1 MSKKTLFISA
11 TLTAF
16 VMVILVNVV
25 SAYNLKSGEPTMVV
39 QPTIP
44 APTEVVE
51 VITTSTKPVLLTH
64 QEAALV
70 AANFLGD
77 TDLFSVENA
86 PWEDEEAFKV
96 VFSSGYVVFV
106 SLDGQILN
114 SEAPLPVIVSVP
126 ALITDDSNNDQS
138 SGSNNGSNNDD
149 DDDDHDDDENEDEDD
164 EDEHEDEPEENED

>member
-16 VMVILVNVV
+16 VMAILVNVV

-39 QPTIP
+39 QPTLP

-51 VITTSTKPVLLTH
+51 VIPTSTKPVLLTH

-70 AANFLGD
+70 AANFLED

-106 SLDGQILN
+106 SLDGQILS

-126 ALITDDSNNDQS
+126 ALITDDTNDNQS
-138 SGSNNGSNNDD
+138 SGSNNGSDN
-149 DDDDHDDDENEDEDD
+149 HDDDEDDHDEDEDEGK
-164 EDEHEDEPEENED
+164 EDHEDEPEEEHEN

>member
-25 SAYNLKSGEPTMVV
+25 SAYNLKSGEPTLVV
-39 QPTIP
+39 QPTLP

-51 VITTSTKPVLLTH
+51 VIPTSTKPVLLTH

-86 PWEDEEAFKV
+86 PWEDGEAFKV

-126 ALITDDSNNDQS
+126 ALITDDNNNDQS
-138 SGSNNGSNNDD
+138 SGSNNGSDSDDD
-149 DDDDHDDDENEDEDD
+149 DDDDHDDEDEHEE